1 MVMDRDSLLLFVF
14 LLSISICDAQKDES
28 AIETEQILIVKSF
41 TPSLSDAFKIK
52 SDPSISDSIS
62 NAKFELVYE
71 LKKIPVISTFEPNKA
86 TPLKLKQRILYDPFN
101 TFFSGAFGNKNQ
113 LFFNISSLIEIDR
126 SQRFGFNFYKDGFGN
141 DLDNTFLRSN
151 QNYNEIGFNH
161 NLRSNQYNVNT
172 QFKFSKS
179 LNNYF
184 GLNENV
190 WDQSSLSSIN
200 PQIRRNRFK
209 VRSNWNWYDYF
220 LHNFIL
226 QANLS
231 TDNFDSIEK
240 QIGLSAD
247 FGSELARGN
256 LNGKIKIQGLNTRF
270 ASSYFEK
277 IKEEYSQAQGSLSL
291 FWQNTSKDLRIKI
304 GAGIAYFVGVDQ
316 ISNDLIYYPEIEILY
331 QKEENKLTPYITA
344 IGGAKLNSYSSLSVL
359 NPYLAPTTPLIP
371 TFNKYNVKLGALSR
385 LASVLNFD
393 FGLTFDEVEN
403 FSYYQRLP
411 FDNENEL
418 ESYRLSNAFESR
430 YLDLSFYGFNASIVI
445 NMIKDNFIRFE
456 TSYRFFNTHQEEI
469 LWNIPSLKMNWESQI
484 RWNDRLAFSF
494 NGSMWGDRSAALR
507 IIFLEQDLTNDLLI
521 NEETLP
527 IFIRSSAH
535 ITYKMSEQFDIFF
548 KGKFNSKGIH
558 GRWAY
563 YPEPPLLI
571 LGGITYKFDFQY

>member
-1 MVMDRDSLLLFVF
+1 MGRKRLVLFLF
-14 LLSISICDAQKDES
+14 LLSISISYAQKKENPIDTES
-28 AIETEQILIVKSF
+28 IVIVKSF

-52 SDPSISDSIS
+52 SNPFISDSIS
-62 NAKFELVYE
+62 NSKFELVYD

-86 TPLKLKQRILYDPFN
+86 TPLKLKQKILYNPFN

-113 LFFNISSLIEIDR
+113 LFFNISSLVEIDR
-126 SQRFGFNFYKDGFGN
+126 SQRFGLNFYKDGFGN
-141 DLDNTFLRSN
+141 DIDNTILRSN

-190 WDQSSLSSIN
+190 WDQSFLNSID
-200 PQIRRNRFK
+200 PQIRRNNFK

-220 LHNFIL
+220 FNDFVL

-240 QIGLSAD
+240 QIGLSAN

-256 LNGKIKIQGLNTRF
+256 IKGKVKIQGLNTRF
-270 ASSYFEK
+270 VSSYFEK
-277 IKEEYSQAQGSLSL
+277 IQEEYSQSLGSLSV
-291 FWQNTSKDLRIKI
+291 FWQNTSKDFRIKI
-304 GAGIAYFVGVDQ
+304 GAGVTYFLGIDQ

-331 QKEENKLTPYITA
+331 QKKEDKITSYLNA
-344 IGGAKLNSYSSLSVL
+344 LGGAKLNSYSSLTDV
-359 NPYLAPTTPLIP
+359 NPYLAPTALLVP
-371 TFNKYNVKLGALSR
+371 TFNKYNIQLGIRSR

-393 FGLTFDEVEN
+393 FGLIFDEVEN
-403 FSYYQRLP
+403 YNFYQRLP

-418 ESYRLSNAFESR
+418 ESYRLSNAFESK
-430 YLDLSFYGFNASIVI
+430 YLDLSFYGFNASIII

-456 TSYRFFNTHQEEI
+456 ASYRFFDTQQEEI
-469 LWNIPSLKMNWESQI
+469 LWNIPSLQANWESQI
-484 RWNDRLAFSF
+484 KWNDHLAFSF
-494 NGSMWGDRSAALR
+494 KGSMWGDRSAAVR
-507 IIFLEQDLTNDLLI
+507 PIFLDQELSSDLLI
-521 NEETLP
+521 NEEILP

-535 ITYKMSEQFDIFF
+535 ITYKLTKQFDLFF
-548 KGKFNSKGIH
+548 KGRFNSKGIH
-558 GRWAY
+558 GRWSY
-563 YPEPPLLI
+563 YPEPPFLI

>member
-1 MVMDRDSLLLFVF
+1 MHRKRLILFFF
-14 LLSISICDAQKDES
+14 LFSISSSYAQKKES
-28 AIETEQILIVKSF
+28 SIETERIIIVKSF

-62 NAKFELVYE
+62 NAKFELLYD

-86 TPLKLKQRILYDPFN
+86 TPLKLKQKILYNPFN

-113 LFFNISSLIEIDR
+113 LFFNISSLVEIDR
-126 SQRFGFNFYKDGFGN
+126 SQRIGFNFYKDGFGN
-141 DLDNTFLRSN
+141 DLDNTVLRSN

-190 WDQSSLSSIN
+190 SDQSFIN
-200 PQIRRNRFK
+200 LIDPQIRRNNLK

-220 LHNFIL
+220 LNNFIL

-240 QIGLSAD
+240 QIGLSAN

-256 LNGKIKIQGLNTRF
+256 FKGKIKIQGLNTRF
-270 ASSYFEK
+270 VSSYFQK
-277 IKEEYSQAQGSLSL
+277 IQEEYSQAQGSLSV
-291 FWQNTSKDLRIKI
+291 FWQNTSNDFRFKI
-304 GAGIAYFVGVDQ
+304 GAGVSYFLGINQ

-331 QKEENKLTPYITA
+331 QKKENKLTPYLKA
-344 IGGAKLNSYSSLSVL
+344 IGGANLNSYRSLSDV
-359 NPYLAPTTPLIP
+359 NPYLAPTTTLIP
-371 TFNKYNVKLGALSR
+371 TFNKYNIQLGMRSR

-393 FGLTFDEVEN
+393 LGLIFDEIEN
-403 FSYYQRLP
+403 FNYYQRLP

-418 ESYRLSNAFESR
+418 ESYRLSNAFESK
-430 YLDLSFYGFNASIVI
+430 YLDLSFYGFNASIII

-456 TSYRFFNTHQEEI
+456 TSYRFFNTQDEEV
-469 LWNIPSLKMNWESQI
+469 LWNIPSLQANWESQI
-484 RWNDRLAFSF
+484 KWNDRLAFSF
-494 NGSMWGDRSAALR
+494 KGSMWGDRSASLR
-507 IIFLEQDLTNDLLI
+507 PIFLEQDLSNDLII
-521 NEETLP
+521 NEEILP

-535 ITYKMSEQFDIFF
+535 ITYKLTKQFDIFF
-548 KGKFNSKGIH
+548 KGRFNSKGIH
-558 GRWAY
+558 GRWSY

>member
-1 MVMDRDSLLLFVF
+1 MDRNRLILFLFLLLT
-14 LLSISICDAQKDES
+14 SISDAQKNENS
-28 AIETEQILIVKSF
+28 IETENVIIVKSY

-62 NAKFELVYE
+62 NEKFELVYD

-86 TPLKLKQRILYDPFN
+86 TPLKLKQKILYDPFN

-113 LFFNISSLIEIDR
+113 LFFNISSLVEIDR
-126 SQRFGFNFYKDGFGN
+126 SQRIGFNFYKDGFGN
-141 DLDNTFLRSN
+141 DLDNTVLRSN

-190 WDQSSLSSIN
+190 SDQSFIN
-200 PQIRRNRFK
+200 LIDPQIRRNNFK
-209 VRSNWNWYDYF
+209 VRSNWNWYDNF
-220 LHNFIL
+220 LNNFIL

-240 QIGLSAD
+240 QIGLSAN

-256 LNGKIKIQGLNTRF
+256 FKGKIKIQGLSTRF
-270 ASSYFEK
+270 VSSYFQK
-277 IKEEYSQAQGSLSL
+277 IQEEYSQAQGSLSV
-291 FWQNTSKDLRIKI
+291 FWQNTSNDFRFKI
-304 GAGIAYFVGVDQ
+304 GAGVSYFLGIDQ

-331 QKEENKLTPYITA
+331 QKKENKLTPYLKAT
-344 IGGAKLNSYSSLSVL
+344 GGANLNSYRSLSDV
-359 NPYLAPTTPLIP
+359 NPYLAPTTTLIP
-371 TFNKYNVKLGALSR
+371 TFNKYNIQLGMRSR

-393 FGLTFDEVEN
+393 LGLIFDEIEN
-403 FSYYQRLP
+403 FNYYQRLP

-418 ESYRLSNAFESR
+418 ESYRLSNAFESK
-430 YLDLSFYGFNASIVI
+430 YLDLSFYGFNASIII

-456 TSYRFFNTHQEEI
+456 TSYRFFNTQQDEV
-469 LWNIPSLKMNWESQI
+469 LWNIPSLQANWESQI
-484 RWNDRLAFSF
+484 KWNDRLAFSF
-494 NGSMWGDRSAALR
+494 KGSMWGDRSASLR
-507 IIFLEQDLTNDLLI
+507 PIFLEQDLSNDLII
-521 NEETLP
+521 NEEILP

-535 ITYKMSEQFDIFF
+535 ITYKLTKQFDIFF
-548 KGKFNSKGIH
+548 KGRFNSKGIH
-558 GRWAY
+558 GRWSY

>member
-1 MVMDRDSLLLFVF
+1 MHRKRLILFFF
-14 LLSISICDAQKDES
+14 LFSISSSYAQKKES
-28 AIETEQILIVKSF
+28 SIETERIIIVKSF

-62 NAKFELVYE
+62 NAKFELLYD

-86 TPLKLKQRILYDPFN
+86 TPLKLKQKILYNPFN

-113 LFFNISSLIEIDR
+113 LFFNISSLVEIDR
-126 SQRFGFNFYKDGFGN
+126 SQRIGFNFYKDGFGN
-141 DLDNTFLRSN
+141 DLDNTVLRSN

-179 LNNYF
+179 LNNFF

-190 WDQSSLSSIN
+190 SDQSFIN
-200 PQIRRNRFK
+200 LIDPQIRRNNLK

-231 TDNFDSIEK
+231 TDNFDTIEK
-240 QIGLSAD
+240 QIGMSAN

-256 LNGKIKIQGLNTRF
+256 FKGKIKIQGLNTRF
-270 ASSYFEK
+270 VSSYFQK
-277 IKEEYSQAQGSLSL
+277 IQEEYSQAQGSLSV
-291 FWQNTSKDLRIKI
+291 FWQNTSNDFRFKI
-304 GAGIAYFVGVDQ
+304 GAGVSYFLGINQ

-331 QKEENKLTPYITA
+331 QKKENKLTPYLKA
-344 IGGAKLNSYSSLSVL
+344 LGGANLNSYRSLSDV
-359 NPYLAPTTPLIP
+359 NPYLAPTTTLIP
-371 TFNKYNVKLGALSR
+371 TFNKYNIQLGTRSR

-393 FGLTFDEVEN
+393 FGLIFDEVEN
-403 FSYYQRLP
+403 FNYYQRLP

-418 ESYRLSNAFESR
+418 ESYRLSNAFESK
-430 YLDLSFYGFNASIVI
+430 YLDLSFYGFNASIII

-456 TSYRFFNTHQEEI
+456 TSYRFFNTQDEEV
-469 LWNIPSLKMNWESQI
+469 LWNIPSLQANWESQI
-484 RWNDRLAFSF
+484 KWNDRLAFSF
-494 NGSMWGDRSAALR
+494 KGSMWGDRSASLR
-507 IIFLEQDLTNDLLI
+507 PIFLEQDLSNDLII
-521 NEETLP
+521 NEEILP

-535 ITYKMSEQFDIFF
+535 ITYKLTKQFDIFF
-548 KGKFNSKGIH
+548 KGRFNSKGIH
-558 GRWAY
+558 GRWSY

>member
-1 MVMDRDSLLLFVF
+1 MHRKRLILFFF
-14 LLSISICDAQKDES
+14 LFSISSSYAQKKES
-28 AIETEQILIVKSF
+28 SIDTERIIIVKSF

-62 NAKFELVYE
+62 NAKFELVYD

-86 TPLKLKQRILYDPFN
+86 TPLKLKQKILYNPFN

-113 LFFNISSLIEIDR
+113 LFFNISSLVEIDR
-126 SQRFGFNFYKDGFGN
+126 SQRIGFNFYKDGFGN
-141 DLDNTFLRSN
+141 DLDNTVLRSN

-184 GLNENV
+184 GLNENIS
-190 WDQSSLSSIN
+190 DQSFIN
-200 PQIRRNRFK
+200 LIDPQIRRNNLK

-220 LHNFIL
+220 LNNFIL

-240 QIGLSAD
+240 QIGLSAN

-256 LNGKIKIQGLNTRF
+256 FKGKIKIQGLNTRF
-270 ASSYFEK
+270 VSSYYQK
-277 IKEEYSQAQGSLSL
+277 IQEEYSQAQGSLSV
-291 FWQNTSKDLRIKI
+291 FWQNTSNDFRFKI
-304 GAGIAYFVGVDQ
+304 GAGVSYLLGIDQ
-316 ISNDLIYYPEIEILY
+316 ISNDLIYYPEIEIMY
-331 QKEENKLTPYITA
+331 QKNENKLTPYLKA
-344 IGGAKLNSYSSLSVL
+344 FGGANLNSYRSLSDV
-359 NPYLAPTTPLIP
+359 NPYLAPTTTLIP
-371 TFNKYNVKLGALSR
+371 TFNKYNIQLGMRSR

-393 FGLTFDEVEN
+393 LGLIFDEIEN
-403 FSYYQRLP
+403 FNYYQRLP

-418 ESYRLSNAFESR
+418 ESYRLSNAFESK
-430 YLDLSFYGFNASIVI
+430 YLDLSFYGFNASIII

-456 TSYRFFNTHQEEI
+456 TSYRFFNTQDEEV
-469 LWNIPSLKMNWESQI
+469 LWNIPSLQANWESQI
-484 RWNDRLAFSF
+484 KWNDRLAFSF
-494 NGSMWGDRSAALR
+494 KGSMWGDRSASLR
-507 IIFLEQDLTNDLLI
+507 PIFLEQDLSNDLII
-521 NEETLP
+521 NEEILP

-535 ITYKMSEQFDIFF
+535 ITYKLTKQFDIFF
-548 KGKFNSKGIH
+548 KGRFNSKGIH
-558 GRWAY
+558 GRWSY

>member
-1 MVMDRDSLLLFVF
+1 MHRKRLILFFF
-14 LLSISICDAQKDES
+14 LFSISSSYAQKKES
-28 AIETEQILIVKSF
+28 SIETERIIIVKSF

-62 NAKFELVYE
+62 NAKFELVYD

-86 TPLKLKQRILYDPFN
+86 TPLKLKQKILYNPFN

-113 LFFNISSLIEIDR
+113 LFFNISSLVEIDR
-126 SQRFGFNFYKDGFGN
+126 SQRIGFNFYKDGFGN
-141 DLDNTFLRSN
+141 DLDNTVLRSN

-179 LNNYF
+179 LNNFF

-190 WDQSSLSSIN
+190 SDQSFIN
-200 PQIRRNRFK
+200 LIDPQIRRNNLK

-220 LHNFIL
+220 LNNFIL

-231 TDNFDSIEK
+231 TDNFDTIEK
-240 QIGLSAD
+240 QIGLSAN

-256 LNGKIKIQGLNTRF
+256 FKGKIKIQGLNTRF
-270 ASSYFEK
+270 VSSYFQK
-277 IKEEYSQAQGSLSL
+277 IQEEYSQAQGSLSV
-291 FWQNTSKDLRIKI
+291 FWQNTSNDFRFKI
-304 GAGIAYFVGVDQ
+304 GAGVSYLLGIDQ

-331 QKEENKLTPYITA
+331 QKKENKLTPYLKA
-344 IGGAKLNSYSSLSVL
+344 IGGANLNSYRSLSDV
-359 NPYLAPTTPLIP
+359 NPYLAPTTTLIP
-371 TFNKYNVKLGALSR
+371 TFNKYNIQLGTRSR

-393 FGLTFDEVEN
+393 FGLIFDEVEN
-403 FSYYQRLP
+403 FNYYQRLP

-418 ESYRLSNAFESR
+418 ESYRLSNAFESK
-430 YLDLSFYGFNASIVI
+430 YLDLSFYGFNASIII

-456 TSYRFFNTHQEEI
+456 TSYRFFNTQDEEV
-469 LWNIPSLKMNWESQI
+469 LWNIPSLQANWESQI
-484 RWNDRLAFSF
+484 KWNDRLAFSF
-494 NGSMWGDRSAALR
+494 KGSMWGDRSASLR
-507 IIFLEQDLTNDLLI
+507 PIFLEQDLSNDLII
-521 NEETLP
+521 NEEILP

-535 ITYKMSEQFDIFF
+535 ITYKLTKQFDIFF
-548 KGKFNSKGIH
+548 KGRFNSKGIH
-558 GRWAY
+558 GRWSY

>member
-1 MVMDRDSLLLFVF
+1 MGRKRLVLFLF
-14 LLSISICDAQKDES
+14 LLSISISYAQKKENSIDTES
-28 AIETEQILIVKSF
+28 IVIVKSF

-52 SDPSISDSIS
+52 SNPFISDSIS
-62 NAKFELVYE
+62 NSKFELVYD

-86 TPLKLKQRILYDPFN
+86 TPLKLKQKILYNPFN

-113 LFFNISSLIEIDR
+113 LFFNISSLVEIDR
-126 SQRFGFNFYKDGFGN
+126 SQRFGLNFYKDGFGN
-141 DLDNTFLRSN
+141 DIDNTILRSN

-190 WDQSSLSSIN
+190 WDQSFLNSID
-200 PQIRRNRFK
+200 PQIRRNNFK

-220 LHNFIL
+220 FNDFVL

-240 QIGLSAD
+240 QIGLSAN
-247 FGSELARGN
+247 FGSEIARGN
-256 LNGKIKIQGLNTRF
+256 IKGKIKIQGLNTRF
-270 ASSYFEK
+270 VSSYFEK
-277 IKEEYSQAQGSLSL
+277 IQEEYSQSLGSLSV
-291 FWQNTSKDLRIKI
+291 FWQNTSKDFRIKI
-304 GAGIAYFVGVDQ
+304 GAGVTYFLGIDQ

-331 QKEENKLTPYITA
+331 QKKEDKITSYLNA
-344 IGGAKLNSYSSLSVL
+344 LGGAKLNSYSSLTDV
-359 NPYLAPTTPLIP
+359 NPYLAPTALLVP
-371 TFNKYNVKLGALSR
+371 TFNKYNIQLGIRSR

-393 FGLTFDEVEN
+393 FGLIFDEVEN
-403 FSYYQRLP
+403 YNFYQRLP

-418 ESYRLSNAFESR
+418 ESYRLSNAFESK
-430 YLDLSFYGFNASIVI
+430 YLDLSFYGLNASIII

-456 TSYRFFNTHQEEI
+456 ASYRFFDTQQEEI
-469 LWNIPSLKMNWESQI
+469 LWNIPSLQANWESQI
-484 RWNDRLAFSF
+484 KWNDHLAFSF
-494 NGSMWGDRSAALR
+494 KGSMWGDRSAAVR
-507 IIFLEQDLTNDLLI
+507 PIFLDQELSSDLLI
-521 NEETLP
+521 NEEILP

-535 ITYKMSEQFDIFF
+535 ITYKLTKQFDLFF
-548 KGKFNSKGIH
+548 KGRFNSKGIH
-558 GRWAY
+558 GRWSY
-563 YPEPPLLI
+563 YPEPPFLI

>member
-1 MVMDRDSLLLFVF
+1 MHRKRLILFFF
-14 LLSISICDAQKDES
+14 LFSISSSYAQKKES
-28 AIETEQILIVKSF
+28 SIDTERIIIVKSF

-62 NAKFELVYE
+62 NAKFELVYD

-86 TPLKLKQRILYDPFN
+86 TPLKLKQKILYNPFN

-113 LFFNISSLIEIDR
+113 LFFNISSLVEIDR
-126 SQRFGFNFYKDGFGN
+126 SQRIGFNFYKDGFGN
-141 DLDNTFLRSN
+141 DLDNTVLRSN

-190 WDQSSLSSIN
+190 SDQSFIN
-200 PQIRRNRFK
+200 LIDPQIRRNNFK
-209 VRSNWNWYDYF
+209 VRSNWNWYDNF
-220 LHNFIL
+220 LNNFIL

-240 QIGLSAD
+240 QIGLSAN

-256 LNGKIKIQGLNTRF
+256 FKGKIKIQGLNTRF
-270 ASSYFEK
+270 VSSYFQK
-277 IKEEYSQAQGSLSL
+277 IQEEYSQAQGSLSV
-291 FWQNTSKDLRIKI
+291 FWQNTSNDFRFKI
-304 GAGIAYFVGVDQ
+304 GAGVSYFLGIDQ

-331 QKEENKLTPYITA
+331 QKKENKLTPYLKA
-344 IGGAKLNSYSSLSVL
+344 IGGANLNSYRSLSDV
-359 NPYLAPTTPLIP
+359 NPYLAPTTTLIP
-371 TFNKYNVKLGALSR
+371 TFNKYNIQLGMRSR

-393 FGLTFDEVEN
+393 FGLIFDEVEN
-403 FSYYQRLP
+403 FNYYQRLP

-418 ESYRLSNAFESR
+418 ESYRLSNAFESK
-430 YLDLSFYGFNASIVI
+430 YLDLSFYGFNASIII

-456 TSYRFFNTHQEEI
+456 TSYRFFNTKDEEV
-469 LWNIPSLKMNWESQI
+469 LWNIPSLQANWESQI
-484 RWNDRLAFSF
+484 KWNDRLAFSF
-494 NGSMWGDRSAALR
+494 KGSMWGDRSASLR
-507 IIFLEQDLTNDLLI
+507 PIFLEQDLSNDLII
-521 NEETLP
+521 NEEILP

-535 ITYKMSEQFDIFF
+535 ITYKLTKQFDIFF
-548 KGKFNSKGIH
+548 KGRFNSKGIH
-558 GRWAY
+558 GRWSY

>member
-1 MVMDRDSLLLFVF
+1 MGRKRLVLFLF
-14 LLSISICDAQKDES
+14 LLSISISYAQKKENPIDTES
-28 AIETEQILIVKSF
+28 IVIVKSF

-52 SDPSISDSIS
+52 SNPFISDSIS
-62 NAKFELVYE
+62 NSKFELVYD

-86 TPLKLKQRILYDPFN
+86 TPLKLKQKILYNPFN

-113 LFFNISSLIEIDR
+113 LFFNISSLVEIDR
-126 SQRFGFNFYKDGFGN
+126 SQRFGLNFYKDGFGN
-141 DLDNTFLRSN
+141 DIDNTILRSN

-190 WDQSSLSSIN
+190 WDQSFLNSID
-200 PQIRRNRFK
+200 PQIRRNNFK

-220 LHNFIL
+220 FNDFVL

-240 QIGLSAD
+240 QIGLSAN

-256 LNGKIKIQGLNTRF
+256 IKGKIKIQGLNTRF
-270 ASSYFEK
+270 VSSYFEK
-277 IKEEYSQAQGSLSL
+277 IQEEYSQSLGSLSV
-291 FWQNTSKDLRIKI
+291 FWQNTSKDFRIKI
-304 GAGIAYFVGVDQ
+304 GAGVTYFLGIDQ

-331 QKEENKLTPYITA
+331 QKKEDKITSYLNA
-344 IGGAKLNSYSSLSVL
+344 LGGAKLNSYSSLTDV
-359 NPYLAPTTPLIP
+359 NPYMAPTALLVP
-371 TFNKYNVKLGALSR
+371 TFNKYNIQLGIRSR

-393 FGLTFDEVEN
+393 FGLIFDEVEN
-403 FSYYQRLP
+403 YNFYQRLP

-418 ESYRLSNAFESR
+418 ESYRLSNAFESK
-430 YLDLSFYGFNASIVI
+430 YLDLSFYGLNASIII

-456 TSYRFFNTHQEEI
+456 ASYRFFDTQQEEI
-469 LWNIPSLKMNWESQI
+469 LWNIPSLQANWESQI
-484 RWNDRLAFSF
+484 KWNDHLAFSF
-494 NGSMWGDRSAALR
+494 KGSLWGDRSAAVR
-507 IIFLEQDLTNDLLI
+507 PIFLDQELSSDLLI
-521 NEETLP
+521 NEEILP

-535 ITYKMSEQFDIFF
+535 ITYKLTKQFDLFF
-548 KGKFNSKGIH
+548 KGRFNSKGIH
-558 GRWAY
+558 GRWSY
-563 YPEPPLLI
+563 YPEPPFLI